1 METKCRHPPPTTHH
15 PPPAIRHS
23 PPAIRH
29 PPPAARRPPPTMQVT
44 FVQYV
49 PAHLKIG
56 VPHPDPVVENAS
68 LSAVRPPAITYELRL
83 ARKVIEKGYLSDL
96 QLESLVYAA
105 QQHEKFDGE
114 KRKGFFIGDGAG
126 VGKGRQL
133 AGRFDRGGMLLCR
146 SMHYLYSYSV
156 DHRDHHGECP
166 PRPAQAHLG
175 IGFQ

>member
-1 METKCRHPPPTTHH
+1 
-15 PPPAIRHS
+15 
-23 PPAIRH
+23 
-29 PPPAARRPPPTMQVT
+29 MQVT

-146 SMHYLYSYSV
+146 STPVHL
-156 DHRDHHGECP
+156 RRALP
-166 PRPAQAHLG
+166 ALFILLLRRPQGSSRRMFSTAGASTFGYRFLTISSATRSATSATLTAG
-175 IGFQ
+175 RMRGGSK